1 MKPHTRECDAR
12 HGACVGSRTT
22 TSAGTRDGVRDVESA
37 RARPHDDDDDD
48 DERDDDDDADDD
60 DEDGVVVIIG
70 GTAGEARGREETL
83 WETWTRANARD
94 AVHERIIRAHVVRR
108 G

>member
-12 HGACVGSRTT
+12 DGACVGSRTT

-70 GTAGEARGREETL
+70 GAAGEARGREETL
-83 WETWTRANARD
+83 WET
-94 AVHERIIRAHVVRR
+94 
-108 G
+108 